1 MLTLHF
7 VFSYMEWL
15 MFFFKGILIGFVASI
30 PLGPVGVICVQR
42 ALCKN
47 QRAGFI
53 SGLGAASADTV
64 FATVAAFFL
73 SIVMAFIQRYTII
86 LKVIGGICVIIVGM
100 SIFLKNPVVQ
110 IRKNRAN
117 KGSLWSDYLSVFFIT
132 LTNPAFI
139 LMFIALFASFG
150 ISIDGGPVFMGTGL
164 ITGVFI
170 GGALWWLTLTSAIS
184 LLRKK
189 FRPRHMLYLNRIS
202 GALIVLLGIIA
213 ILSIFTNIPIAKVD
227 FY

>member
-1 MLTLHF
+1 
-7 VFSYMEWL
+7 MEWL
-15 MFFFKGILIGFVASI
+15 TFLIKGVLIGFVASI

-42 ALCKN
+42 TLCKS
-47 QRAGFI
+47 RRSGFF

-73 SIVMAFIQRYTII
+73 TMVLAFVQRHLDI
-86 LKVIGGICVIIVGM
+86 LKVVGGICVIIVGVN
-100 SIFLKNPVVQ
+100 IFLKNPVVQ
-110 IRKNRAN
+110 IRRNRAN

-150 ISIDGGPVFMGTGL
+150 ISTREGPDFIGAAL
-164 ITGVFI
+164 IGGVFL
-170 GGALWWLTLTSAIS
+170 GASVWWFTLTLGVGF
-184 LLRKK
+184 LRRR

-202 GALIVLLGIIA
+202 GALIVALGAIA
-213 ILSIFTNIPIAKVD
+213 ILSLFTDIPVD
-227 FY
+227 RIIH